1 MGSAGVELERKQII
15 RTIVVIRDSGRL
27 MRLRKLMNERR
38 NNLLRKSPTGLNIEV
53 LLSLRRLLVKAPHIL
68 KD

>member
-1 MGSAGVELERKQII
+1 M
-15 RTIVVIRDSGRL
+15 IRDSGRL